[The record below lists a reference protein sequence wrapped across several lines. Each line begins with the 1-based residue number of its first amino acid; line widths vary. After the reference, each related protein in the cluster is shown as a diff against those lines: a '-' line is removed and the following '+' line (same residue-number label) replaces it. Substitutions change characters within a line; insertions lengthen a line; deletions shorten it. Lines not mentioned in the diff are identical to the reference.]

1 MRIFPKVTNITP
13 EIEVLCTQPTFSTW
27 SSLRLLC
34 ASVNSIDDGAKEA
47 AKALRKV
54 LRGDVPRHQMNA
66 IIIIQGLVDGSCSRF
81 LAQLATTKF
90 AADINYVASS
100 KTINRQVKLCL
111 MERLASWARACSSD
125 PSLVLI
131 PNLYNGLVYEQVV
144 PFYDPN
150 APEQYPAI
158 RPMIVGGPNFIAS
171 PLTSPTSSAPP
182 SRAGSFNTLHISL
195 TTNEVL
201 RHVEMVKNNAQMLT
215 ETVSF
220 TDPDIA
226 TNDELS
232 LIKEFFRKCMTLQ
245 LDTQKYLSEITSKPA
260 FDEISLG
267 QLLYANEDLLN
278 SINCYNVFMEKIQL
292 KRALQRSTSII
303 AATTTTLAPMSTT
316 AQIPIIRGSS
326 ASPPA
331 SPQQPTRTSSDEA
344 HFKDLI
350 DIDGAGVGSGYSN
363 ATSEYRGSSSVAAAG
378 SAASKGKTV
387 VLSSPP
393 PVSSIAAASA
403 SSEPS
408 FDPFADDSHFVTHE
422 SDPDRVAT
430 AIRNGKRPVLNAKEE
445 PLTAQERDLIHLI
458 KIQSLSE
465 PTRIETSTGT
475 SSSSS
480 SSAAAAAA
488 AAAAIAAA
496 RPGATSAANAP
507 TALQVATPV
516 V

>member
-1 MRIFPKVTNITP
+1 MRIFPKETNITP
-13 EIEVLCTQPTFSTW
+13 QIEVLCSQPTFSTW

-34 ASVNSIDDGAKEA
+34 ASVNSVDNGAKEA

-66 IIIIQGLVDGSCSRF
+66 IIIIQGLVDGSRSRF

-90 AADINYVASS
+90 AVDINYVASS
-100 KTINRQVKLCL
+100 KTTNPQVKLCL
-111 MERLASWARACSSD
+111 MERLASWAHACSSD
-125 PSLVLI
+125 PSLILI
-131 PNLYNGLVYEQVV
+131 PNLYNGL
-144 PFYDPN
+144 YDPN
-150 APEQYPAI
+150 APSQYPAI
-158 RPMIVGGPNFIAS
+158 EPLVVGGPNVIIS

-182 SRAGSFNTLHISL
+182 SRAGSFNAAL

-201 RHVEMVKNNAQMLT
+201 RHVEMAKNNSQMLT

-220 TDPDIA
+220 TDPDAA
-226 TNDELS
+226 TKDELS
-232 LIKEFFRKCMTLQ
+232 LIKEFFKKCLELQ
-245 LDTQKYLSEITSKPA
+245 RDTQIYLSDITSRPA

-267 QLLYANEDLLN
+267 QLLYANEDLVN
-278 SINCYNVFMEKIQL
+278 AIKCHNNFTEKIHL
-292 KRALQRSTSII
+292 KRALQRSTSTITV
-303 AATTTTLAPMSTT
+303 TTTTPTPTT
-316 AQIPIIRGSS
+316 TTTQVPISRDSS

-331 SPQQPTRTSSDEA
+331 SPQQPTRISSDE
-344 HFKDLI
+344 
-350 DIDGAGVGSGYSN
+350 GAGVGSGYSN
-363 ATSEYRGSSSVAAAG
+363 ATSDHRGSSSSAAAG
-378 SAASKGKTV
+378 STASKGKTA
-387 VLSSPP
+387 VLYTSPP
-393 PVSSIAAASA
+393 ASSIASASA
-403 SSEPS
+403 SSDPS

-422 SDPDRVAT
+422 SDPNHVAV

-445 PLTAQERDLIHLI
+445 PLTEQERDLIHLI

-465 PTRIETSTGT
+465 PERIESSNGT

-480 SSAAAAAA
+480 STAAAA

-496 RPGATSAANAP
+496 RSSAAGAASAP

>member
-13 EIEVLCTQPTFSTW
+13 EIEVLCTQPRFSTW

-131 PNLYNGLVYEQVV
+131 PNLYNGLVHEQVV

-158 RPMIVGGPNFIAS
+158 RPMIVGGPNFI
-171 PLTSPTSSAPP
+171 
-182 SRAGSFNTLHISL
+182 

-226 TNDELS
+226 TKDELS

-267 QLLYANEDLLN
+267 QLLYANEDLVN

-303 AATTTTLAPMSTT
+303 DATTTTLAPMSTT
-316 AQIPIIRGSS
+316 TQIPIIRGSS
-326 ASPPA
+326 VSPPA

-378 SAASKGKTV
+378 SAASKGKIV
-387 VLSSPP
+387 VLSSSP

-403 SSEPS
+403 SSELS

>member
-158 RPMIVGGPNFIAS
+158 RPMIVGGPNFVVS

-215 ETVSF
+215 ET
-220 TDPDIA
+220 
-226 TNDELS
+226 
-232 LIKEFFRKCMTLQ
+232 EFFRTCMTLQ

-267 QLLYANEDLLN
+267 QLLHANEDLLN

-316 AQIPIIRGSS
+316 TQIPIIRGSS

-331 SPQQPTRTSSDEA
+331 SPQQPTSTSSDEA

-387 VLSSPP
+387 VLSSSP

>member
-1 MRIFPKVTNITP
+1 MRIFPKETNITP
-13 EIEVLCTQPTFSTW
+13 QIEVLCAQPTFSTW

-34 ASVNSIDDGAKEA
+34 ASVNSVDDGAKEA

-54 LRGDVPRHQMNA
+54 LRGDLPRHQMNA
-66 IIIIQGLVDGSCSRF
+66 II
-81 LAQLATTKF
+81 TT
-90 AADINYVASS
+90 NP
-100 KTINRQVKLCL
+100 QVKLCL

-125 PSLVLI
+125 PSLILI

-150 APEQYPAI
+150 APSQYPAI
-158 RPMIVGGPNFIAS
+158 GPNVIVS

-182 SRAGSFNTLHISL
+182 SRAGSFNA
-195 TTNEVL
+195 TTDEIL
-201 RHVEMVKNNAQMLT
+201 RHVEMAKNNSQMLT

-220 TDPDIA
+220 TDPDAA
-226 TNDELS
+226 TKDELS
-232 LIKEFFRKCMTLQ
+232 LIKEFFKKCMELQ
-245 LDTQKYLSEITSKPA
+245 RDTQMYLSDITSRPA

-267 QLLYANEDLLN
+267 QLLYANEDLVN
-278 SINCYNVFMEKIQL
+278 AIKCHNGFTEKIHL
-292 KRALQRSTSII
+292 KRALQRSTSTIT
-303 AATTTTLAPMSTT
+303 ATTTTLAPTT
-316 AQIPIIRGSS
+316 TTTQVPISQDSS

-350 DIDGAGVGSGYSN
+350 DTDGAGVGSGYRN
-363 ATSEYRGSSSVAAAG
+363 ATSDYRGSSTSAPG
-378 SAASKGKTV
+378 SAASKGKTA
-387 VLSSPP
+387 VLYSSPP
-393 PVSSIAAASA
+393 GSSIAAASA

-422 SDPDRVAT
+422 SDPNRVAV
-430 AIRNGKRPVLNAKEE
+430 AIRNGKRPVLNPKEE
-445 PLTAQERDLIHLI
+445 PLTEQERDLIHLI

-465 PTRIETSTGT
+465 PERIETSNGT

-480 SSAAAAAA
+480 STAAAAAV
-488 AAAAIAAA
+488 AAIAAA
-496 RPGATSAANAP
+496 RPGAASAP